1 MTKKP
6 PPKRR
11 VSTYLTPH
19 TIRALRLFAF
29 ERETPIYAVIEAAL
43 KKCIPDRY
51 FEGKEER

>member
-6 PPKRR
+6 TSKRR
-11 VSTYLTPH
+11 VSTYLTPQ

-29 ERETPIYAVIEAAL
+29 EKERPLCAVIEAAL

>member
-11 VSTYLTPH
+11 VSTYLTPQ

-29 ERETPIYAVIEAAL
+29 EKERPLCAVIEAAL

-51 FEGKEER
+51 FEGKEAR